1 MSKENKFKN
10 KFLIVMY
17 HQIIKDKKYFN
28 GVKLINFENQILYF
42 KKKL

>member
-17 HQIIKDKKYFN
+17 HQIIKDKKN
-28 GVKLINFENQILYF
+28 ILMV
-42 KKKL
+42 